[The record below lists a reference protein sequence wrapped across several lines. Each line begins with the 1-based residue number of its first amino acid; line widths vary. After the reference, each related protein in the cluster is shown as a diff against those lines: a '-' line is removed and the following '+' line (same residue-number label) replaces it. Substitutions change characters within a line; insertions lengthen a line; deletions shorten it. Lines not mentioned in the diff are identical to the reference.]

1 MNYVLFDNFRRSN
14 LLPLTYLRPV
24 ADIRIGITTI
34 REKWEKY
41 LGVTTST
48 LTEDFLS
55 EKYPIKEE
63 KDNIMINGSICPTPE
78 LVKEISKLNNNDVLV
93 KGEVIAAMRV
103 ESTDLE
109 NMDEDNVEG
118 VNVVESSSDFLKID
132 YTWDIFSHND
142 RALRDDY
149 KILTKGRKSA
159 TLDKS
164 NTVFGKDIFV
174 EEGAVVRGAVLNS
187 ETGPIYIGNNA
198 EIMEGSQ
205 IRGPFSLGEN
215 AVVKMGA
222 KIYGPT
228 TVGPFSKVG
237 GEINNS
243 VIFGY
248 SNKAHDGFMGNS
260 VIGEWCNI
268 GADSNTSN
276 LKNTYDNV
284 KVWNYGDQ
292 TFVET
297 GLQFCGLIMGDH
309 SKCGINTMF
318 NTGTVIGI
326 NTNVYGG
333 GYQRNFVPSFLWG
346 GTSGF
351 RGFDFQK
358 ALDVARKMYARRG
371 LEFNSIDRDILKSVY
386 NMTLDKTNSRMFF

>member
-41 LGVTTST
+41 LGITTST

-132 YTWDIFSHND
+132 YTWDIFNFND

-149 KILTKGRKSA
+149 KMLTRGRKSA
-159 TLDKS
+159 TLDSS
-164 NTVFGKDIFV
+164 NRVFGKEVFV
-174 EEGAVVRGAVLNS
+174 EEGAAVRGAVLNS
-187 ETGPIYIGNNA
+187 ESGPIYIGKNS
-198 EIMEGSQ
+198 EIMEGSL
-205 IRGPFSLGEN
+205 IRGPFALGEN

-228 TVGPFSKVG
+228 TIGPFSKAG

-276 LKNTYDNV
+276 LKNTYDNA

-371 LEFNSIDRDILKSVY
+371 LEFNSIDKDILKSVY